1 MTVLPA
7 VIDDLFTCDSS
18 DNSRS
23 TGIKII
29 NKWFPAQTYFS
40 SSGPVL
46 CMLAYCHTFTPYWKR
61 TQALLIVIV
70 ISNHSTCPTT
80 RPPLKRAKRCKC
92 QFILIRNQMDTRTNL
107 TL

>member
-7 VIDDLFTCDSS
+7 VRDDIFTCDSS

-23 TGIKII
+23 TGIKN
-29 NKWFPAQTYFS
+29 NKWFTAKNLFS

-46 CMLAYCHTFTPYWKR
+46 CMLAYCHTFTPYRKR

-92 QFILIRNQMDTRTNL
+92 KCSVSLF
-107 TL
+107 